1 MTRAEAA
8 PAYPVR
14 EAAGRILDAVAYWA
28 GVLDEAEDRER
39 DSVRREP
46 PGQARDR
53 WRFMRGCAGGPP
65 FAEAD
70 LVRVALLG
78 PVEAALVNEL
88 RTWRETNGAPAR
100 IQCRQAVDM
109 VKALEAGQWVVPRP
123 AIPARNPAVRP
134 GLDSLRAKHPEMLAK
149 PGPCAVVRAMLADP
163 DKLWSA
169 RALAKSDEVRDAL
182 PAGRASAW
190 SVGRWLAELHA
201 AGLAC
206 AEGKRTAKRWRLG
219 AA

>member
-1 MTRAEAA
+1 
-8 PAYPVR
+8 
-14 EAAGRILDAVAYWA
+14 
-28 GVLDEAEDRER
+28 LDEAEDRER

-65 FAEAD
+65 FVEAD
-70 LVRVALLG
+70 LVHVALLG
-78 PVEAALVNEL
+78 PVEAARVNEL

-100 IQCRQAVDM
+100 IPCRQAVDM

-169 RALAKSDEVRDAL
+169 RALAKSDDVRDAL